1 MKKIKRILL
10 TGVTGQLGSEL
21 YGLLSKFCEV
31 VAPTRRQ
38 FDLSKPD
45 LLRDKIR
52 RCNPDMIINPAAY
65 TNVEGAESEPDLAFA
80 INSLSPMIM
89 AEEAAKLN
97 IPLVHY
103 STDYV
108 FDGKKKSPYLETD
121 KTNPVNVYGASKLS
135 GEKNIE
141 SVLGESLIIRTSWV
155 YSSRGDNFLNNI
167 VKLLKY
173 QDKISVVNDQTGAPI
188 SARELA
194 KISLLLLNPS
204 INNNSKIPYG
214 TYNITAGGSTTWFGF
229 ARQIQHVLDNIILSN
244 ALILPILSKDYKFK
258 AERPIMSL
266 LDNSKIMSKL
276 NITQLDW
283 KNIMKNELQNYN
295 V

>member
-1 MKKIKRILL
+1 
-10 TGVTGQLGSEL
+10 
-21 YGLLSKFCEV
+21 
-31 VAPTRRQ
+31 
-38 FDLSKPD
+38 
-45 LLRDKIR
+45 
-52 RCNPDMIINPAAY
+52 
-65 TNVEGAESEPDLAFA
+65 
-80 INSLSPMIM
+80 M